1 MAAKRAFKNE
11 EKKEALDLFSSF
23 DGGRFKELV
32 LEASNDKNSG
42 RRYGDPLYS
51 VLWSRSCP
59 FFGRCRPFLV
69 WAGAA
74 PLETAPKGPGSG
86 PQLQLKPT
94 YFAWWILIIFQF
106 DIFKNKEKSLINLKL
121 MSMIPVRIR
130 MTSNADPDHP
140 YLFPGS
146 GSVSII
152 GWIRNPDPYQ

>member
-23 DGGRFKELV
+23 DCGRCKELV

-51 VLWSRSCP
+51 VLRSRSCP

>member
-51 VLWSRSCP
+51 LLRSRSCP

-69 WAGAA
+69 
-74 PLETAPKGPGSG
+74 
-86 PQLQLKPT
+86 
-94 YFAWWILIIFQF
+94 
-106 DIFKNKEKSLINLKL
+106 
-121 MSMIPVRIR
+121 
-130 MTSNADPDHP
+130 
-140 YLFPGS
+140 
-146 GSVSII
+146 
-152 GWIRNPDPYQ
+152 